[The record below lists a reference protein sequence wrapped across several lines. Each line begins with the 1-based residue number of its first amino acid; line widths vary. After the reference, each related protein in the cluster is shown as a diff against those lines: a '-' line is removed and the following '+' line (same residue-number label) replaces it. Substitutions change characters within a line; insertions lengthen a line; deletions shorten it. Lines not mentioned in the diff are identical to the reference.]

1 MIEDFIFR
9 EELEAAPWTP
19 DLADPEAVHR
29 LWEPEEYA
37 AAELVRLQRPGRIA
51 LAYRAKAGPPKI
63 LPYGPTGY
71 RVEQHL
77 GVGGFFSEAVRLIP
91 IGPGEMAFD
100 MVIDPACPPDRVYM
114 VPKDW
119 GLGGRSWL

>member
-1 MIEDFIFR
+1 MIEDFLFR
-9 EELEAAPWTP
+9 QHLETVPETP

-29 LWEPEEYA
+29 EWAPTTFTDQFVRYA
-37 AAELVRLQRPGRIA
+37 RRETIEAARRDA
-51 LAYRAKAGPPKI
+51 LRFSE
-63 LPYGPTGY
+63 PYGPTGY
-71 RVEQHL
+71 RTERNL
-77 GVGGFFSEAVRLIP
+77 EAGRITIVP

-119 GLGGRSWL
+119 DLGGRSWL